1 MSFAV
6 IGERRFKHTAAIVEN
21 RIEED
26 VVDRVMITTF
36 SFGVVSFLTML
47 EIAGTTP
54 VQNTSESGSMA
65 SS

>member
-1 MSFAV
+1 
-6 IGERRFKHTAAIVEN
+6 
-21 RIEED
+21 
-26 VVDRVMITTF
+26 MITTF

-65 SS
+65 SP